1 MTTRVPY
8 SMTDGPV
15 NVRAY
20 GAKGDGSTND
30 TAAIQAAITAAVGTV
45 FFPKGN
51 YLVNTGLTIPS
62 SCHLE
67 FEAGAKLLA
76 GTNSMTVISTTAG
89 FKTGVKMTNVAVDGN
104 SKTGVTAVTLS
115 NVQFDSAVVGLNVNN
130 CATGLVLQSTCI
142 GVHVDRPTIYGTI
155 DGIKILASNANVI
168 TCPSIDHQTGASPL
182 TGTGIYITGSSN
194 AVYGGFVQGFQYG
207 VYDQGDYNKIDATY
221 FELCSDC
228 ALRWDGCAMPT
239 ATDVFFFGQA
249 AAAGAR
255 YLAVAS
261 NTAGARV
268 MWPKMVQ
275 GNSTGGLFFFSSG
288 NSNCA
293 TDYTTDGG
301 TTNTA
306 AGTVTQISKITI
318 P

>member
-1 MTTRVPY
+1 MYGPTVP
-8 SMTDGPV
+8 
-15 NVRAY
+15 R
-20 GAKGDGSTND
+20 
-30 TAAIQAAITAAVGTV
+30 
-45 FFPKGN
+45 
-51 YLVNTGLTIPS
+51 
-62 SCHLE
+62 
-67 FEAGAKLLA
+67 
-76 GTNSMTVISTTAG
+76 
-89 FKTGVKMTNVAVDGN
+89 
-104 SKTGVTAVTLS
+104 
-115 NVQFDSAVVGLNVNN
+115 
-130 CATGLVLQSTCI
+130 
-142 GVHVDRPTIYGTI
+142 
-155 DGIKILASNANVI
+155 
-168 TCPSIDHQTGASPL
+168 
-182 TGTGIYITGSSN
+182 
-194 AVYGGFVQGFQYG
+194 
-207 VYDQGDYNKIDATY
+207 
-221 FELCSDC
+221 
-228 ALRWDGCAMPT
+228 

-255 YLAVAS
+255 YLAVAN